1 MTIARI
7 YQEGEKEDAWGF
19 RSTSNGK
26 RIDN

>member
-7 YQEGEKEDAWGF
+7 YQEGEKKDAWGF
-19 RSTSNGK
+19 RGTISGT